1 MRNLV
6 WPIKLQNYTEGI
18 IRHMTRKYKYDI
30 IVIGGSAGSIPPLID
45 ILKSL
50 PDQFN
55 TPILLIIHRMKNT
68 NSNLNKLMARG
79 SGLPDFIEPEDKES
93 IKQGH
98 VYLAPQNYHVLVEL
112 DHSFGLDYSEPV
124 NFSRPSIDVSFESVA
139 TVYKARTLAILLSG
153 ANKDGALGIK
163 AVIAQGGT
171 ALVQSPDTSDYPTM
185 PNAAIK
191 TNPGAKILSIAEI
204 ITYLLP
210 NKLTN
215 L

>member
-1 MRNLV
+1 M
-6 WPIKLQNYTEGI
+6 
-18 IRHMTRKYKYDI
+18 
-30 IVIGGSAGSIPPLID
+30 IVIGGSAGSIFPLVD

-50 PDQFN
+50 PGEFR

-68 NSNLNKLMARG
+68 NSNLNKFMARE
-79 SGLPDFIEPEDKES
+79 SGLPDFIEPEDKEP
-93 IKQGH
+93 IKQGK
-98 VYLAPQNYHVLVEL
+98 VYLAPQNYHVLIEQ

-139 TVYKARTLAILLSG
+139 NVFKARALAILLSG

-163 AVIAQGGT
+163 TILANGGT
-171 ALVQSPDTSDYPTM
+171 ALVQTPDSADYPTM

-191 TNPGAKILSIAEI
+191 INPGSKILSIKEI

-215 L
+215 G